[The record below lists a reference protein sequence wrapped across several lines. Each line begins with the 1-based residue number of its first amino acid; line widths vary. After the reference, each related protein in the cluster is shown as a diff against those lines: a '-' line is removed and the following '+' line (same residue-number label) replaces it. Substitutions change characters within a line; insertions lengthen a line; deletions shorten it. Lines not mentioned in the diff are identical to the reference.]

1 MIYSLININININ
14 INVFSQNMKLGF
26 ENPYFSYPPNLK
38 TMASSKAHRFDKLLY
53 EQSIW
58 SKALAHPARIII
70 LTYLHENGTTPYNEL
85 CKKIPLARET
95 VSQHLTFLR
104 QKDLVIMEESFPHSY
119 YTVNY
124 HKCKEYITKTLP
136 LFQIFK

>member
-1 MIYSLININININ
+1 
-14 INVFSQNMKLGF
+14 MKTGF
-26 ENPYFSYPPNLK
+26 QNPYFSYPPNLK

-70 LTYLHENGTTPYNEL
+70 LTYLYEHGTTPYNEL

-104 QKDLVIMEESFPHSY
+104 EKDFVTMEESFPHSY
-119 YTVNY
+119 YTINDL
-124 HKCKEYITKTLP
+124 KCREYIAKILP
-136 LFQIFK
+136 LFQKLK